1 MSKSNKCSLKD
12 DTCDDLINGTRIVT
26 DKVKI
31 PKTNLD
37 MNLVG
42 KELCRHHYN
51 KLIVNENRQLTR
63 AVKKQQCAHPKHEEY
78 TKDNEGKR
86 GRPRKNVLV
95 KIPKRLQLILDLPL
109 DALIC
114 NPCLTMMDHDEENQ
128 QSSNYQPP
136 TQRVPTNDSDNP
148 YVLRNHILYSAK
160 EYNELEILYHEARE
174 ELEQIK
180 LTSISSEKIRLL
192 SNVLYKKQHKDGE
205 RPIYDPDKFK
215 KMLEEEEPKL
225 QGFFDEFVAGTN
237 FQQKN
242 STTNQRNKKK
252 LVIMCY
258 LLAGF
263 NNKFI
268 NDVKEDIGFLLDTS
282 GTSTS
287 AIESMAN
294 AGLTVRKETIQK
306 QKIRLANSHQQTVK
320 DYIIDNVFIL
330 F

>member
-180 LTSISSEKIRLL
+180 L
-192 SNVLYKKQHKDGE
+192 
-205 RPIYDPDKFK
+205 
-215 KMLEEEEPKL
+215 
-225 QGFFDEFVAGTN
+225 
-237 FQQKN
+237 
-242 STTNQRNKKK
+242 
-252 LVIMCY
+252 
-258 LLAGF
+258 
-263 NNKFI
+263 
-268 NDVKEDIGFLLDTS
+268 
-282 GTSTS
+282 
-287 AIESMAN
+287 SM
-294 AGLTVRKETIQK
+294 Q
-306 QKIRLANSHQQTVK
+306 
-320 DYIIDNVFIL
+320 
-330 F
+330 